1 MMMSSDSAGLMAGQ
15 VGSVVEASVSR
26 VSDVE
31 LYAAIRRDARAGMA
45 KRALQRKYRVGL
57 RTVVAALESAWPEP
71 RKKACSSRESVG

>member
-45 KRALQRKYRVGL
+45 KRALRKYRVGL